1 MSSKPSLRPADQVRE
16 ARAVPIERAQRR
28 QEASWL
34 PLTVVVTTQFLVS
47 FNLSALAICARG
59 ISEAFGTPPASFIE
73 TVIVAHSSLV
83 AVLILLGAKL
93 GQSFGSR
100 GVFRTMVALFGVAM
114 ILVAISPNPAVMI
127 VAESIAGAAA
137 AALIPTLFVLIGTSY
152 AGRERARAL
161 AWLAASQAIASV
173 AALLIA
179 GALGT
184 WLGWRSAFALLALVA
199 GWLFVL
205 SYRLR
210 PVARKRG
217 ASLDVVGM
225 VLAALAI
232 GLVMTGINSLPT
244 WGWWSA
250 TAAAPFALLGL
261 SPALLAIVGGLAL
274 SRMFFA
280 WERRRYAAQKAT
292 LISPVVISTPQERCA
307 VMSLFLIVALGASVR
322 YLIPLY
328 VEVIQG
334 ANSLTAATAVLPY
347 SLAVFVAALVVVS
360 VQERL
365 APRTIARGAFVLVTA
380 GLASLA
386 LAIRNDWGDAPVVGG
401 LVMLGLAEG
410 MLLTLL
416 LNVLVS
422 TSSVEQAEEVGSLRS
437 TTSSLA
443 AALGTALSTA
453 ILIGVLG
460 ASVSRDLAGN
470 PTAWEALTT
479 RLDLTNVHFVSND
492 RLVALLDDAA
502 FDAEQIEAALQLNTS
517 ARLAALR
524 TSLAVLAVLALFGIF
539 PAGKLPRYGAGET
552 LPASASHTPQ
562 RSRID
567 AN

>member
-1 MSSKPSLRPADQVRE
+1 MSSKPSLRPADHLSE
-16 ARAVPIERAQRR
+16 ARSVSVARAQDR
-28 QEASWL
+28 QQASWL

-59 ISEAFGTPPASFIE
+59 IGEAFGTPPASFVE
-73 TVIVAHSSLV
+73 TAIVAHSSLV
-83 AVLILLGAKL
+83 AGLILLGAKL
-93 GQSFGSR
+93 GQSFGTR

-114 ILVAISPNPAVMI
+114 ILVAISLSPAMMI

-137 AALIPTLFVLIGTSY
+137 AALIPALFVLIGTSY

-179 GALGT
+179 GTLGT
-184 WLGWRSAFALLALVA
+184 WLGWRSAFALLALIA
-199 GWLFVL
+199 GCLLVL
-205 SYRLR
+205 SSRLR
-210 PVARKRG
+210 PVTRKPG

-250 TAAAPFALLGL
+250 TAAAPFALLGV
-261 SPALLAIVGGLAL
+261 SPAPLAIVGGLAL
-274 SRMFFA
+274 CRMFFA

-292 LISPVVISTPQERCA
+292 LISPVVISSPQERCA
-307 VMSLFLIVALGASVR
+307 VMALFIIVALGASVR

-334 ANSLTAATAVLPY
+334 ANSLSAASAVLPY
-347 SLAVFVAALVVVS
+347 SLAVFAAALLVVS

-386 LAIRNDWGDAPVVGG
+386 FAIRNDWGDPGVVAG

-410 MLLTLL
+410 VLLTLL

-422 TSSVEQAEEVGSLRS
+422 ASPVDQAEEIGSLRS

-470 PTAWEALTT
+470 PATWDSVRG
-479 RLDLTNVHFVSND
+479 RLELTNVRFLSND
-492 RLVALLDDAA
+492 RLVAFLDDAA
-502 FDAEQIEAALQLNTS
+502 LDDQQIEAALQLNTT
-517 ARLAALR
+517 ARLEALR
-524 TSLAVLAVLALFGIF
+524 ISLAVLAVLALFGIL

-552 LPASASHTPQ
+552 PTASASQVPQ

>member
-1 MSSKPSLRPADQVRE
+1 MSSKPSLRPAGQPLEAHSVPV
-16 ARAVPIERAQRR
+16 ARAQGR
-28 QEASWL
+28 QQASWL

-59 ISEAFGTPPASFIE
+59 IGESFDTPPASFIS
-73 TVIVAHSSLV
+73 TAIVAHSSLV
-83 AVLILLGAKL
+83 AGLILLGAKL

-114 ILVAISPNPAVMI
+114 ILVVISPNPAVMI

-137 AALIPTLFVLIGTSY
+137 AALIPTLFVLIGASY

-161 AWLAASQAIASV
+161 GWLAASQAIASV

-210 PVARKRG
+210 PVERKPG
-217 ASLDVVGM
+217 ASLDVVGL

-232 GLVMTGINSLPT
+232 GMVMTGVNSLPT

-261 SPALLAIVGGLAL
+261 SPAPLAIVGGLAL
-274 SRMFFA
+274 SRTFFA
-280 WERRRYAAQKAT
+280 WERRRYAARKAT

-307 VMSLFLIVALGASVR
+307 VISLFIIVALGASVR

-334 ANSLTAATAVLPY
+334 TDSLTAASAVLPY

-360 VQERL
+360 AQERL

-386 LAIRNDWGDAPVVGG
+386 LAIRNDWGDAAVVGG

-460 ASVSRDLAGN
+460 ASVSRDLASN
-470 PTAWEALTT
+470 PSAWEAVTT
-479 RLDLTNVHFVSND
+479 QLDLTNVRFVSND
-492 RLVALLDDAA
+492 RLVAFLDDAA
-502 FDAEQIEAALQLNTS
+502 FDAEQIEAALQLNTN

-539 PAGKLPRYGAGET
+539 PAGKLPRYGAGEA
-552 LPASASHTPQ
+552 PA
-562 RSRID
+562 R
-567 AN
+567 